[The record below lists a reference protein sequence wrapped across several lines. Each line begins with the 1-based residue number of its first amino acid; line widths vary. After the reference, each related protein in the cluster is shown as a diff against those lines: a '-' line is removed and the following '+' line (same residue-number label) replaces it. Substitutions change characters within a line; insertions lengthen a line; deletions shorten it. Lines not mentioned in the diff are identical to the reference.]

1 MIVIS
6 GSCINFERERQKLME
21 FIGELEWGA
30 HVRSKCEC
38 SSNGSAMGWDLSQIF
53 FDLDFA

>member
-1 MIVIS
+1 
-6 GSCINFERERQKLME
+6 ME

-38 SSNGSAMGWDLSQIF
+38 SSNGSAMGWVFFQIYF
-53 FDLDFA
+53 EPVFVEILLEVHPDIE